1 MHNGGSTTEA
11 NINIEI
17 KYINECNILMNIV
30 KPAKYTKS
38 DNNNILPV
46 REVVIIISP
55 LPWGSEFHTGWSEIF
70 KA

>member
-55 LPWGSEFHTGWSEIF
+55 LP
-70 KA
+70 